1 MNKKLITAV
10 LAMVSLTGI
19 SQQMPQ
25 YSQYLRNQ
33 FMVNPAAAGVYDF
46 TDITVSGRWQWIG
59 FDNTPKT
66 AYASMSTVLGQKKRD
81 TYNPGIR
88 TSVVGDETP
97 EVNTGRLKHA
107 VGGQVIADQY
117 GAFQKINLS
126 GTYAIHLPIS
136 QKFNLAFGAKVGM
149 TNNTFLQDRAVTLT
163 PGSDATYQTFVA
175 NQSNKFNL
183 DIGAGFYLY
192 SQKVFVGVSA
202 DQLTGDMVEFGSGTA
217 FFDRQIHMMLTGG
230 VKIPMGTNFE
240 LTPAVLVKFMNPAP
254 LAIEGSLQLE
264 YKQRY
269 WFGASYR
276 HQDAVVGMVGMN
288 LNARFKFGY
297 SFDFSINR
305 YNTYKSGGHEL
316 VLGIML
322 GRNRPGAN
330 PPDPTPVP
338 APGSTTPAP

>member
-10 LAMVSLTGI
+10 MGMLSFYGI

-46 TDITVSGRWQWIG
+46 TDVTVSGRWQWVG

-66 AYASMSTVLGQKKRD
+66 AFASISTTLGQKKRD

-88 TSVVGDETP
+88 TSVDGNESP
-97 EVNTGRLKHA
+97 QVNTGRLKHA
-107 VGGQVIADQY
+107 LGGQVIADQY
-117 GAFQKINLS
+117 GAFQKLNFS

-136 QKFNLAFGAKVGM
+136 SKFNLSFGSKVGL

-163 PGSDATYQTFVA
+163 PGSDATYQTFIA

-183 DIGAGFYLY
+183 DIGAGLYLY
-192 SQKVFVGVSA
+192 SQNIFLGVSA

-230 VKIPMGTNFE
+230 IKINLTPDLE

-254 LAIEGSLQLE
+254 MSIEGSLQLE
-264 YKQRY
+264 YKKRY

-276 HQDAVVGMVGMN
+276 HQDAIVGMIGMN
-288 LNARFKFGY
+288 INTRFKFGY
-297 SFDFSINR
+297 SFDFATSR

-316 VLGIML
+316 VLGIMI

-330 PPDPTPVP
+330 PANPVP
-338 APGSTTPAP
+338 PSATTPTAF

>member
-1 MNKKLITAV
+1 
-10 LAMVSLTGI
+10 
-19 SQQMPQ
+19 
-25 YSQYLRNQ
+25 
-33 FMVNPAAAGVYDF
+33 
-46 TDITVSGRWQWIG
+46 
-59 FDNTPKT
+59 
-66 AYASMSTVLGQKKRD
+66 
-81 TYNPGIR
+81 
-88 TSVVGDETP
+88 
-97 EVNTGRLKHA
+97 
-107 VGGQVIADQY
+107 
-117 GAFQKINLS
+117 
-126 GTYAIHLPIS
+126 
-136 QKFNLAFGAKVGM
+136 
-149 TNNTFLQDRAVTLT
+149 
-163 PGSDATYQTFVA
+163 
-175 NQSNKFNL
+175 
-183 DIGAGFYLY
+183 
-192 SQKVFVGVSA
+192 VFVGVSA

-230 VKIPMGTNFE
+230 VKIPMGDNLE

-288 LNARFKFGY
+288 ISTRFKFGY

-330 PPDPTPVP
+330 PPASTS
-338 APGSTTPAP
+338 GSTTITPTTF